1 MEYESQ
7 EWLDS
12 LTDEEYSEYIAQK
25 IANNLEYL
33 IVEGFVKTEVDE
45 NGEILYTMKTEEE
58 LKYELENVQ

>member
-1 MEYESQ
+1 MKYESQ

-12 LTDEEYSEYIAQK
+12 LTDEEYSEYVAQK

-58 LKYELENVQ
+58 IKYELENVQ

>member
-12 LTDEEYSEYIAQK
+12 LTDEEYSEYVAQK

>member
-12 LTDEEYSEYIAQK
+12 ITDEEYSEYIAQK